1 MAALKYLLFLVFGTV
16 VSGFLAGKNL
26 YLTIAN
32 DANYPQ
38 FIRITNLNYQ
48 LYGSRVVASF
58 VMTVHEEINEGT
70 SVSERK
76 KNLFCVG
83 SKRKKMC

>member
-76 KNLFCVG
+76 NLFCVG